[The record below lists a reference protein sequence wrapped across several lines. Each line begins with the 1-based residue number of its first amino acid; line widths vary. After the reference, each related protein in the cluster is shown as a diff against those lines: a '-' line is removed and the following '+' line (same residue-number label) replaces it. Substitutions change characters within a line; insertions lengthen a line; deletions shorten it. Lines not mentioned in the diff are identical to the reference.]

1 MSDRAKRGNLEPA
14 VRRLMAQGGGA
25 MMGSALLSVDAA
37 ELGDRALVDSL
48 LPHSYQNWL
57 KGPFLML
64 SETPTNNAVNFLT
77 GAGSFLQQVIYGYT
91 GLRLR
96 EQGLEPAFP
105 PMLPSRITRLTLKNV
120 YSRGRRY
127 DIVVDSTGRRMLPG
141 GTAPQR

>member
-1 MSDRAKRGNLEPA
+1 
-14 VRRLMAQGGGA
+14 